1 MPPSAIRILCLLIVT
16 FYWRGLITCFANLSG
31 VHTFAHTINL
41 WLLYAISCHLLIHFT
56 CCIKRIKFSF
66 FFFFTF
72 LKNSSLSF
80 LQWNFVFFFSS
91 GKLCGRQCQCVGI
104 CIFILVFAFLAF
116 DTRDTVDVAMQF
128 QFVKIKVHGKAYNF
142 NN

>member
-66 FFFFTF
+66 FFFFHF
-72 LKNSSLSF
+72 PEKFIAFIFAVKLC
-80 LQWNFVFFFSS
+80 FFFFFWKIVRPTMSVRGYLYLYIGFCLFS
-91 GKLCGRQCQCVGI
+91 FWYTRHRWRCNAIPICQNQSARQSV
-104 CIFILVFAFLAF
+104 
-116 DTRDTVDVAMQF
+116 QF
-128 QFVKIKVHGKAYNF
+128 Q
-142 NN
+142 